1 MLLTQ
6 RGRIGGCEKKKAA
19 CEDAESC
26 WYQRVGFSEVS
37 DQVMRG
43 NADLSLADKQKEK
56 KVE

>member
-6 RGRIGGCEKKKAA
+6 RGRIGSCEKKAA
-19 CEDAESC
+19 YGDAESC
-26 WYQRVGFSEVS
+26 WHQRVGFSEVS

-43 NADLSLADKQKEK
+43 NADLSLADEQKEK